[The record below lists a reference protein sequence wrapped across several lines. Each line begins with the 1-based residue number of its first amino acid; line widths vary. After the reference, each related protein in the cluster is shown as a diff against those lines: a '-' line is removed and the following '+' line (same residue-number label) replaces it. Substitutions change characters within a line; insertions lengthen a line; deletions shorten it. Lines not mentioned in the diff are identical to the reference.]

1 MDSNLGIET
10 MSRGNKTLR
19 IPSVKIKKN
28 IDPFFGKIEYDL
40 HTLTSYS
47 KFENKLNF
55 MIKQNKK
62 KINFNKL
69 LYFNK
74 DNKILKKLIN
84 QIIL

>member
-10 MSRGNKTLR
+10 MSRGNKTLG
-19 IPSVKIKKN
+19 ILFPVKIKKN

-62 KINFNKL
+62 KL
-69 LYFNK
+69 T
-74 DNKILKKLIN
+74 LIN
-84 QIIL
+84 YFTSTKIIKF